1 MNEFFNDLW
10 LSQRVLI
17 LSGFGFLVAT
27 AVFAGS
33 TLFDST
39 QILGINRWI
48 KPLKFSSSIAIFLL
62 TLAIYFYFLPNFEKS
77 KNLVACGATLLMLG
91 EMALITMQAARG
103 TTSHFNVAKSFDAA
117 VFAAMGLMIVVNS
130 LLVAY
135 LAILYFRADFAL
147 PNSIVWGLRFGL
159 ILFLLG
165 SVQGGYMGSQVG
177 HAVNATDGGAGLP
190 LVNWSTKGGDLRV
203 AHFLGLHAL
212 QIVPIFA
219 LGFQYF
225 HEKFAFPAPVI
236 LTAGFAII
244 YFGLFN
250 FLFVQAV
257 RGKPLFGEKSS
268 KLIKNSEEFEIKNY
282 VSGH

>member
-1 MNEFFNDLW
+1 MNELFANLW
-10 LSQRVLI
+10 QNQRVLI
-17 LSGFGFLVAT
+17 LSGIGFLVAA
-27 AVFAGS
+27 AVFAGL

-48 KPLKFSSSIAIFLL
+48 KPLKFSSSIAIYLL
-62 TLAIYFYFLPNFEKS
+62 TLAIYLYFQPNFEKS
-77 KNLVACGATLLMLG
+77 KNLVAWGAIITMVG
-91 EMALITMQAARG
+91 EMVLITMQAARG
-103 TTSHFNVAKSFDAA
+103 TTSHFNVAKSFDEA

-135 LAILYFRADFAL
+135 LTILYFLADFAL
-147 PNSIVWGLRFGL
+147 PDSIVWGLRFGL

-165 SVQGGYMGSQVG
+165 SVQGGYMASQTG
-177 HAVNATDGGAGLP
+177 HAVSIADGGAGLP
-190 LVNWSTKGGDLRV
+190 FVNWSTEGGDLRV

-225 HEKFAFPAPVI
+225 HKKFAFPAPVI
-236 LTAGFAII
+236 ITAGFAII
-244 YFGLFN
+244 YFGLFS

-257 RGKPLFGEKSS
+257 RGKPLFGENSS
-268 KLIKNSEEFEIKNY
+268 KLIKHSEEFKIKNY
-282 VSGH
+282 VSSH